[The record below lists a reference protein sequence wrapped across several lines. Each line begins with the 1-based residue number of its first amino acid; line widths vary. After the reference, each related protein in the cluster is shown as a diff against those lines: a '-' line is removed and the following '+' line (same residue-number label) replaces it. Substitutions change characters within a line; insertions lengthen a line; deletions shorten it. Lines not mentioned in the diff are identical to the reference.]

1 MSTFLQ
7 LCQDVAR
14 ESGTVPTIGQPVT
27 TSNQDGRLLRVI
39 NWTRDAYKDIQRKR
53 RDWRWLFA
61 DFSGQTISG
70 TRSYDSAALSI
81 SSRFSR
87 WVHQGEGGDN
97 PFTIYKTSEGQDT
110 EGFLHFM
117 EWDDFR
123 RIALVG
129 SEATRTGPPI
139 YISEGTNR
147 KLYLHPIPDAAYT
160 VRGRYYKSPQI
171 LSADGNTPEMPE
183 EFHEAIMW
191 RALMRMAQFDEA
203 MEQLPIFTKE
213 YMRLYEDL
221 VQHQTPMFMRAEPL
235 A

>member
-1 MSTFLQ
+1 M
-7 LCQDVAR
+7 V
-14 ESGTVPTIGQPVT
+14 
-27 TSNQDGRLLRVI
+27 
-39 NWTRDAYKDIQRKR
+39 NWTRDAYRDIQRKR
-53 RDWRWLFA
+53 KDWRWLFA

-87 WVHQGEGGDN
+87 WVHQGEDGEN
-97 PFTIYKTSEGQDT
+97 AFTIYKTSEGQDT

-117 EWDDFR
+117 EWGDFR

-129 SEATRTGPPI
+129 SEATRTGAPI
-139 YISEGTNR
+139 YISEGTDR

-160 VRGRYYKSPQI
+160 LRGRYYKAPQV
-171 LSADGNTPEMPE
+171 LSADGDTPEMPE

-191 RALMRMAQFDEA
+191 RALMKLAIFDEA
-203 MEQLPIFTKE
+203 AQLTPYYTNE
-213 YMRLYEDL
+213 YSRLIEDL
-221 VQHQTPMFMRAEPL
+221 IHHQVPRFTRAEPL